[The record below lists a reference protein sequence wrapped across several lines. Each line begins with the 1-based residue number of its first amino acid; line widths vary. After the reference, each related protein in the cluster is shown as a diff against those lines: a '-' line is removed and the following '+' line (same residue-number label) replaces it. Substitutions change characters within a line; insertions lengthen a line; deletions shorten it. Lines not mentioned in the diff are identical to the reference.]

1 MTQQDFLKTVPLNT
15 LLKSRFNPFI
25 LDKYY
30 CRYCKKY
37 SVEILNLKTQ
47 FYFWNKDGEVGKID
61 NYCFTSPKE
70 MIEKIYIF
78 DNSLLYEELRARP
91 HRLRKHDKRKGG
103 KFAIYKLTKHE
114 IKLLKHD
121 NTV

>member
-37 SVEILNLKTQ
+37 SVEIPNLKTQ
-47 FYFWNKDGEVGKID
+47 LYFCNKDGDVSKID

-70 MIEKIYIF
+70 IIKKIYVF
-78 DNSLLYEELRARP
+78 DNVLLYEELKSRP
-91 HRLRKHDKRKGG
+91 HKVRRYEKKKGG
-103 KFAIYKLTKHE
+103 NFAIHKLTKHE
-114 IKLLKHD
+114 IKQQS
-121 NTV
+121 NNEV